1 MDHHGCDEGGDGK
14 FHFHIW
20 LLVTLVKENQE
31 VFPKWVMSLEILC
44 HFTISYTGQTLALVS
59 CHSNCVILLSTTSVI
74 LGPVPCCYCVIWLST
89 TLVTLGSV
97 LCCNYCVILLQATLV
112 TLGSV
117 PCCNY
122 CVIWLSTTLVR
133 LCGQYHVT
141 APEACKFVQGIA
153 LYKSY
158 YYYNQFDYQ
167 LHWSDSWV
175 NTSHNNC
182 NFTLNYIDHFWIII
196 TVILL

>member
-1 MDHHGCDEGGDGK
+1 MKVLWQVNHSAPKQITKWSYNSTAVNGNKQTVTWFHPTQKGAVLWCMDHHGCDEGGDGK

-59 CHSNCVILLSTTSVI
+59 CHSNCVILLSTTLVI

-97 LCCNYCVILLQATLV
+97 LCCNYCVILL
-112 TLGSV
+112 
-117 PCCNY
+117 
-122 CVIWLSTTLVR
+122 
-133 LCGQYHVT
+133 
-141 APEACKFVQGIA
+141 
-153 LYKSY
+153 
-158 YYYNQFDYQ
+158 
-167 LHWSDSWV
+167 
-175 NTSHNNC
+175 
-182 NFTLNYIDHFWIII
+182 
-196 TVILL
+196 